1 MDDSLIPLLR
11 DLIIEALNC
20 CTDIGLLD
28 LIYKLLIK

>member
-11 DLIIEALNC
+11 DLIIEALSH

-28 LIYKLLIK
+28 LIYKLLK